1 MKFDKFRNFTLAK
14 SGLGASNLSLFVNL
28 MRKAHSDKC

>member
-14 SGLGASNLSLFVNL
+14 SGLGASNLSLL
-28 MRKAHSDKC
+28 RKFNEKGAK

>member
-14 SGLGASNLSLFVNL
+14 CALGTSNFSLLFKFNE
-28 MRKAHSDKC
+28 KGAK

>member
-14 SGLGASNLSLFVNL
+14 SRLGASNLSLLFKFNE
-28 MRKAHSDKC
+28 KGAK

>member
-14 SGLGASNLSLFVNL
+14 SGLGASNLNLLFKFN
-28 MRKAHSDKC
+28 DKGEK

>member
-1 MKFDKFRNFTLAK
+1 MKFDKFENFKLAQ

-28 MRKAHSDKC
+28 TRKAQSDKR

>member
-14 SGLGASNLSLFVNL
+14 SALGASNLSLLFKFNE
-28 MRKAHSDKC
+28 KGAQ

>member
-14 SGLGASNLSLFVNL
+14 SGLGASNLSLLFKFNE
-28 MRKAHSDKC
+28 KGAK